1 MYITDEVRE
10 VLSPFSIYFNGI
22 DLSERL
28 FPKEDK
34 GRGLPAR
41 EVLLIKV
48 PGKAGGLLSHSY
60 TPERHISQEVLI
72 ACESAEELRKELEYL
87 SKILHTDEPAPLVF
101 EDEADRTYYAIY
113 AGADEGYEIGGFYT
127 ATIRFICP
135 DPYKYAPLNS
145 TAFTAGQTMI
155 QNKGT
160 IPVFPIVKA
169 TVLSDITHL
178 QVFDGE
184 RFFQIGEAVGVES
197 TIKKREE
204 LLLNDAMPSLVGW
217 SSSGLTVDGGIV
229 AGAME
234 SNGFSFGA
242 SSYGAS
248 TEKVWRGPGVKK
260 SVPQAP
266 LVDFK
271 IRMKFI
277 LKNPSAAA
285 RGRIECYLLDEQ
297 SVDFGKF
304 AMKRTGAGGYGNA
317 VEARAGG
324 GSDYKYFASYAGARG
339 IEWRDFD
346 GLMELTRINNVWTV
360 YTALVD
366 PVTKKHHTRATF
378 THNDIQQKFVRNLA
392 QIQLHIAAHG
402 TTEPTIMRIGSLE
415 VFRINQITK
424 EETNVMA
431 VAEDEIELN
440 FKTKKIYLNGEL
452 RPDLKV
458 FGAKFFALPPGSN
471 TLLLEPAVAVN
482 AGIEWEEGYL

>member
-1 MYITDEVRE
+1 MNQSTFE
-10 VLSPFSIYFNGI
+10 FNGI
-22 DLSERL
+22 TKHYLLLERSWSL
-28 FPKEDK
+28 PGWAPIERDYQTIP
-34 GRGLPAR
+34 GLPGAKQKEMR
-41 EVLLIKV
+41 TGMRRFPLLIIIRSKNAV
-48 PGKAGGLLSHSY
+48 EKEKFVEDMAAWLIHKEPKAL
-60 TPERHISQEVLI
+60 
-72 ACESAEELRKELEYL
+72 KF
-87 SKILHTDEPAPLVF
+87 SKYPNRTLHAQIEGAPDF
-101 EDEADRTYYAIY
+101 EQMWDF
-113 AGADEGYEIGGFYT
+113 GQG
-127 ATIRFICP
+127 TINIVCS
-135 DPYKYAPLNS
+135 DPYKYAPSNTSDFIDGAAIL
-145 TAFTAGQTMI
+145 
-155 QNKGT
+155 QNNGT
-160 IPVFPIVKA
+160 IPVRPVIKA
-169 TVLSDITHL
+169 TALADITHL

-184 RFFQIGEAVGVES
+184 RYFQIGEAAGVEK

-204 LLLNDAMPSLVGW
+204 LLLNDAMASLVGW
-217 SSSGLTVDGGIV
+217 SSAGLTVDGGIV

-234 SNGFSFGA
+234 SNGFSMGA
-242 SSYGAS
+242 SSYGTS

-271 IRMKFI
+271 IRQKFI
-277 LKNPSAAA
+277 FKNPSVAA

-317 VEARAGG
+317 IEARAGG

-346 GLMELTRINNVWTV
+346 GLMELSRINNVWTV

-378 THNDIQQKFVRNLA
+378 THNDIQKKFVRNLA
-392 QIQLHIAAHG
+392 QIQLHIASHG
-402 TTEPTIMRIGSLE
+402 TTEPAIMRIGNLE
-415 VFRINQITK
+415 VYRINPITG

-431 VAEDEIELN
+431 VAGDEIELN

-452 RPDLKV
+452 RPDLKA
-458 FGAKFFALPPGSN
+458 FGANFFVLPPGSN
-471 TLLLEPAVAVN
+471 TLLIEPAAGVD